1 MSTRKRV
8 TWHRAA
14 KLAAIFL
21 VFIFGVTQFPAA
33 GARSRPHSLAALA
46 SFGGFADMQAPPQ
59 QQSPQQQP
67 PKPTPDQR
75 ATQKDEPY
83 RITRDVNLVVLLASV
98 VDSHARF
105 LPDLKQ
111 ENFRVYED
119 RVEQKLS
126 VFRREDIPI
135 TLGLVVDNSG
145 SMRDKRERVN
155 SAAITFVKTSQRNDE
170 VFVVNFNDEFY
181 LDLDKDFSNDPVE
194 LREAL
199 ERIDSRG
206 STALYD
212 AVIGSLDHLKKGTRD
227 KKILLIVTDGEDNAS
242 RTTLE
247 AAVQEAHK
255 SDAAIYAIGLLES
268 KREGKRAR
276 KALLALTTATGGMSF
291 FPESVKD
298 VEAIC
303 NQIANDIRNQYVLA
317 YYPTNSVHDG
327 TFRSVHVDVNPP
339 RGTGKVEVRTRTGYY
354 AQRAG
359 AAK

>member
-33 GARSRPHSLAALA
+33 GARPRADRLAALA
-46 SFGGFADMQAPPQ
+46 AFGGLANLQAA
-59 QQSPQQQP
+59 S
-67 PKPTPDQR
+67 PDQR
-75 ATQKDEPY
+75 PSQKDEPY

-105 LPDLKQ
+105 IPDLKQ

-155 SAAITFVKTSQRNDE
+155 SAALTFVKTSQRNDE

-212 AVIGSLDHLKKGTRD
+212 ALVGSLDHLKKGTRD

-255 SDAAIYAIGLLES
+255 SDAAIYAIGLLEG
-268 KREGKRAR
+268 KRQGKRAR
-276 KALLALTTATGGMSF
+276 KALLALTEATGGMSF

-327 TFRSVHVDVNPP
+327 TFRSIHVDVNPP
-339 RGTGKVEVRTRTGYY
+339 RGMGKVQVRTRTGYY
-354 AQRAG
+354 AQRA
-359 AAK
+359 AAQSSPPAAPPAH

>member
-1 MSTRKRV
+1 MSTRNPV
-8 TWHRAA
+8 TWRRAA

-21 VFIFGVTQFPAA
+21 VFICGVMQFPAA
-33 GARSRPHSLAALA
+33 GLARRQNSQPPAPKAAA
-46 SFGGFADMQAPPQ
+46 QS
-59 QQSPQQQP
+59 SPQQPQQKQP
-67 PKPTPDQR
+67 Q
-75 ATQKDEPY
+75 QKDEPY
-83 RITRDVNLVVLLASV
+83 RITRDVNLVVLLTSV

-105 LPDLKQ
+105 IPDLKQ

-145 SMRDKRERVN
+145 SMREKRERVN

-212 AVIGSLDHLKKGTRD
+212 AVIGSLDHLKKGSRD
-227 KKILLIVTDGEDNAS
+227 KKILLIITDGEDNAS

-255 SDAAIYAIGLLES
+255 SDAAIYAIGLLSQES

-291 FPESVKD
+291 FPESVRD

-327 TFRSVHVDVNPP
+327 TFRSVRVDVIPP
-339 RGTGKVEVRTRTGYY
+339 RGMGKLEVRTRTGYY
-354 AQRAG
+354 AQRASAG
-359 AAK
+359 K